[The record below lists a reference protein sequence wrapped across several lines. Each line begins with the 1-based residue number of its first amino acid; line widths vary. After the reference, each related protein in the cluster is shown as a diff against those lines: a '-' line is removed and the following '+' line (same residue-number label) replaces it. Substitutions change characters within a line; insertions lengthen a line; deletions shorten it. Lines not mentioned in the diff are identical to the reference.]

1 MAACS
6 PLDTDMDWAR
16 DNLALHSARVYRSL
30 EEMLEHRSLEALLI
44 ASATKVHFEQVLTG
58 IRNRLYVLV
67 GKPLAMNT
75 QQSQETANF
84 ARQPQNAHLKV
95 VTASSR

>member
-1 MAACS
+1 
-6 PLDTDMDWAR
+6 MDWAR

-44 ASATKVHFEQVLTG
+44 ASATNVHFEQVMTR
-58 IRNRLYVLV
+58 IRNRLHIPVEM
-67 GKPLAMNT
+67 PLAMNT